1 MGSESSILKKQF
13 DNAKLEV
20 ELLREIVSRVA
31 PDELTAMKKKLAET
45 THSSFA
51 SKKASSIKVPQVHVS

>member
-45 THSSFA
+45 THSSFTL
-51 SKKASSIKVPQVHVS
+51 KKVSSMKVPQVHVS